1 MNFATLPPE
10 INSGRMCAGPGSGS
24 MTEAAAAWDKL
35 AARLYARLADYRSVT
50 SKLAATE
57 ITEMTQAATPYID
70 WLDATAARAAHA
82 ATQAKTAA
90 SAFESALA
98 AVVPLPVVEANRAQ
112 WISLASTNSLGQL
125 SPAIADTEAEYDRMW
140 VRDAAAMNAYAGAS
154 ADAALVTPFSSP
166 AATAGPAG
174 DGVAGGWAV
183 KSAPQVISA
192 GHQLMAAIPDAL
204 HAFCCSPL
212 TTVDASLSAVTSPLS
227 KLSSLTAPVDFALM
241 HLSSLNKAAA
251 LQTAATLH
259 ALLTKPSVTARFGRG
274 ATIGTSSENLS
285 VPQAWTKAAP
295 ALTADLQPG
304 WVCEPIHLVHASE
317 PPS

>member
-10 INSGRMCAGPGSGS
+10 INSGRMCAGPGSGP

-57 ITEMTQAATPYID
+57 TTEMTQAAAPYID

-82 ATQAKTAA
+82 ATQAETAA

-98 AVVPLPVVEANRAQ
+98 AVVPLSVVEANRAQ
-112 WISLASTNSLGQL
+112 WISLAEANSLGLL
-125 SPAIADTEAEYDRMW
+125 SPAIADAEAEYDRMW
-140 VRDAAAMNAYAGAS
+140 ARDAAAMNTYARAS
-154 ADAALVTPFSSP
+154 ADAASVTPFNSP
-166 AATAGPAG
+166 ASIT
-174 DGVAGGWAV
+174 VA
-183 KSAPQVISA
+183 SAPQVMSA
-192 GHQLMAAIPDAL
+192 GHQVMSAIPEAL
-204 HAFCCSPL
+204 QALSASPL

-227 KLSSLTAPVDFALM
+227 KLSSLTAPVDFALT
-241 HLSSLNKAAA
+241 HLSSLNKAAS
-251 LQTAATLH
+251 LQTAATML
-259 ALLTKPSVTARFGRG
+259 ALLRKPSVTARFGRG
-274 ATIGTSSENLS
+274 ASIATLS
-285 VPQAWTKAAP
+285 VPQAWTKAAQ
-295 ALTADLQPG
+295 TRTTDLQPS

>member
-140 VRDAAAMNAYAGAS
+140 VRNAAAMNAYAGAS
-154 ADAALVTPFSSP
+154 ADAVLVTPFSSP
-166 AATAGPAG
+166 AITAT
-174 DGVAGGWAV
+174 
-183 KSAPQVISA
+183 SASQVISA
-192 GHQLMAAIPDAL
+192 GHQVMSAIPEAL
-204 HAFCCSPL
+204 QAFSSSPL
-212 TTVDASLSAVTSPLS
+212 TTIDASLSAVTSPLS
-227 KLSSLTAPVDFALM
+227 KLSSLSAPVDFALM

>member
-10 INSGRMCAGPGSGS
+10 INSGRICAGPGSGS
-24 MTEAAAAWDKL
+24 MTDAAAAWDKL

-57 ITEMTQAATPYID
+57 ITEMTQAAAPYIA

-125 SPAIADTEAEYDRMW
+125 SPAIADTEAEYDQMW
-140 VRDAAAMNAYAGAS
+140 VRDAATMNAYAGAS
-154 ADAALVTPFSSP
+154 ADAALLTPFSSP
-166 AATAGPAG
+166 AIT
-174 DGVAGGWAV
+174 VT
-183 KSAPQVISA
+183 SASQVISA
-192 GHQLMAAIPDAL
+192 GHQVMSAIPEAL
-204 HAFCCSPL
+204 QAFSSSPL

-251 LQTAATLH
+251 LQTAATLR

-274 ATIGTSSENLS
+274 ASIGTSSENLS

-317 PPS
+317 PPG

>member
-24 MTEAAAAWDKL
+24 MAEAAAAWDKL

-57 ITEMTQAATPYID
+57 ITEMTQAAAPYID

-140 VRDAAAMNAYAGAS
+140 VRNAAAMNAYAGAS
-154 ADAALVTPFSSP
+154 ADAVLVTPFSSP
-166 AATAGPAG
+166 AITAT
-174 DGVAGGWAV
+174 
-183 KSAPQVISA
+183 SASQVISA
-192 GHQLMAAIPDAL
+192 GHQVMSAIPEAL
-204 HAFCCSPL
+204 QAFSSSPL
-212 TTVDASLSAVTSPLS
+212 TTIDASLSAVTSPLS
-227 KLSSLTAPVDFALM
+227 KLSSLSAPVDFALM

-251 LQTAATLH
+251 LQTAATLR

-274 ATIGTSSENLS
+274 ASIGTSSENFS

-304 WVCEPIHLVHASE
+304 WVCEPIRLVHASE

>member
-10 INSGRMCAGPGSGS
+10 INSGRMCAGPGSES

-35 AARLYARLADYRSVT
+35 AARLYARLVDYRSVT

-57 ITEMTQAATPYID
+57 VTEMTQAAAPYID

-82 ATQAKTAA
+82 ATQAETAA

-140 VRDAAAMNAYAGAS
+140 ARDAAAMNTYAAASAYA
-154 ADAALVTPFSSP
+154 ALLTPFFSP
-166 AATAGPAG
+166 PAIT
-174 DGVAGGWAV
+174 VT
-183 KSAPQVISA
+183 SASQVISA
-192 GHQLMAAIPDAL
+192 GHQVMSAIPEAL
-204 HAFCCSPL
+204 QAFSSSPL

-251 LQTAATLH
+251 LQTAATLR
-259 ALLTKPSVTARFGRG
+259 ALLTKPSVTARIGRG
-274 ATIGTSSENLS
+274 ASIGTSIGTLS

-295 ALTADLQPG
+295 ARTADLQPG
-304 WVCEPIHLVHASE
+304 WVCEQIHLVHASE

>member
-57 ITEMTQAATPYID
+57 ITEMTQAAAPYID

-82 ATQAKTAA
+82 ATQAETAA

-112 WISLASTNSLGQL
+112 WVLLASTNSLGQL

-140 VRDAAAMNAYAGAS
+140 ARDAAAMNTYAAAS
-154 ADAALVTPFSSP
+154 ACAALLTPFFSP
-166 AATAGPAG
+166 PAIT
-174 DGVAGGWAV
+174 VT
-183 KSAPQVISA
+183 SASQVISA
-192 GHQLMAAIPDAL
+192 GHQVMSAIPEAL
-204 HAFCCSPL
+204 QAFSSSPL

-251 LQTAATLH
+251 LQTAATLR
-259 ALLTKPSVTARFGRG
+259 ALITKPSVTARIGRG
-274 ATIGTSSENLS
+274 ASIGTSIGNCRYRR
-285 VPQAWTKAAP
+285 PGRKPRQPAP
-295 ALTADLQPG
+295 PTCSPAG
-304 WVCEPIHLVHASE
+304 SASRSIWSM
-317 PPS
+317 PVSRRVRAVSRKPS